1 MHASRAAIVAARAR
15 IDVRRDDEPE
25 SSSNAAR
32 AETPN
37 APRASER
44 RPDRRHRENSHGGGR
59 ARAVKALIR
68 SPSIAG
74 DVGRRRP
81 ALSPLPNGTVGE
93 RTTPLRYAR
102 ARMAET
108 SGKGT
113 SDGTGAANVEGC
125 DRASDAVASTTAT
138 AARAPTSPRDLAG
151 GAMKVAVASRADAQ
165 KRELDDVRRELDD
178 VLDALAAAEFE
189 RETFENELKH
199 AMKSER
205 EALEFSIL
213 HENAARMKERE
224 RVVELETVLAERD
237 TQIQTLTAAADAA
250 RSRARRGPSR
260 AGAVPRRTFATRS
273 GTSCAPN
280 CAPRSPTNSSPKD
293 PNRHRTLYGIHT
305 HRLPLASHPPRA
317 TDATPHPTRESRP
330 RRLEQPRHPRPPA
343 HHTKTL
349 APPPREPSR
358 PSSRALSPRADVS
371 NPARVLRDRAA
382 RVVRVRVDGIVS
394 SVRWVGARLERDVG
408 VMSTPARKRLMRDF
422 KRLQTD
428 PPAGISGTPSESNI
442 MAWHAVIFGLVEDT
456 PARRT
461 WTFN

>member
-25 SSSNAAR
+25 SSSNPAC
-32 AETPN
+32 AETPR

-44 RPDRRHRENSHGGGR
+44 RHDRENPRGGGR
-59 ARAVKALIR
+59 ARAVKERLIR

-125 DRASDAVASTTAT
+125 DRASDAVASTSGTSR
-138 AARAPTSPRDLAG
+138 AARERELVAF
-151 GAMKVAVASRADAQ
+151 MKDMAKRADAQ
-165 KRELDDVRRELDD
+165 KRELDDARRELDD

-199 AMKSER
+199 AMKIER

-237 TQIQTLTAAADAA
+237 TQIQTLTAAAA

-260 AGAVPRRTFATRS
+260 AARRA
-273 GTSCAPN
+273 AAN
-280 CAPRSPTNSSPKD
+280 
-293 PNRHRTLYGIHT
+293 
-305 HRLPLASHPPRA
+305 
-317 TDATPHPTRESRP
+317 
-330 RRLEQPRHPRPPA
+330 
-343 HHTKTL
+343 
-349 APPPREPSR
+349 
-358 PSSRALSPRADVS
+358 
-371 NPARVLRDRAA
+371 LRDEVRDILRAELRA
-382 RVVRVRVDGIVS
+382 EIADELL
-394 SVRWVGARLERDVG
+394 A
-408 VMSTPARKRLMRDF
+408 KR
-422 KRLQTD
+422 
-428 PPAGISGTPSESNI
+428 P
-442 MAWHAVIFGLVEDT
+442 
-456 PARRT
+456 
-461 WTFN
+461 